1 MRILLVEDDAA
12 LGPQLQLAMK
22 KAGFS
27 VDLSTDGLDAEALG
41 DIEPY
46 DLIILDLGLPKK
58 AGLDVLK
65 SWRARGNQVPVVIL
79 TARGSWQE
87 KVEGFKAGADD
98 YVGKPFQL
106 DELLARVNAVIKR
119 SLGVTTGNLTI
130 DNLTLDEDKQ
140 QLILSDGRQFPLTG
154 TEFRLLRYFMLHP
167 GQVLSKS
174 KLTDHVYEYDEDKDS
189 NVIEVYVNRL
199 RQLLGAERIKTRRGQ
214 GYVFESTLP

>member
-1 MRILLVEDDAA
+1 MRLLLAEDDAK
-12 LGPQLQLAMK
+12 LGSHLQLSIK

-58 AGLDVLK
+58 SGLDVLK
-65 SWRARGNQVPVVIL
+65 SWRQRGNQVPVLIL

-98 YVGKPFQL
+98 YVGKPFQF
-106 DELLARVNAVIKR
+106 DELLARINAILKR
-119 SLGVTTGNLTI
+119 SVGSTSGVLTI
-130 DNLTLDEDKQ
+130 DNLTLDEEKQ
-140 QLILSDGRQFPLTG
+140 QLMLRNGQAHQLTG

-174 KLTDHVYEYDEDKDS
+174 RLTEHVYEYDEDKDS

-199 RQLLGAERIKTRRGQ
+199 RQIVGADFIKTRRGQ
-214 GYVFESTLP
+214 GYVFGSASP

>member
-1 MRILLVEDDAA
+1 MRILLVEDDAT

-22 KAGFS
+22 KHGFS
-27 VDLSTDGLDAEALG
+27 IDLSTDGIDAEALG

-58 AGLDVLK
+58 SGLDVLK

-87 KVEGFKAGADD
+87 KVEGFNAGADD

-119 SLGVTTGNLTI
+119 SLGATTGSLTI
-130 DNLTLDEDKQ
+130 DKLILDENKQ
-140 QLILSDGRQFPLTG
+140 VLILSDGRQFALTG
-154 TEFRLLRYFMLHP
+154 TEFKLLRYFMLHP

-174 KLTDHVYEYDEDKDS
+174 KLTEHIYEYDEDKDS

-214 GYVFESTLP
+214 GYVFESTLS